1 MGSLSLT
8 NMTNP
13 SCLLYGAHDARYED
27 RPIPTI
33 TSPTDVII
41 RIAYTGV
48 CGSDVHFYHHGGIHR
63 PITPTNPII
72 MGHESSGIVHATG
85 PAVTTLSPG
94 DPVALEPGYACH
106 RCHLCKSGR
115 YNLCREMKF
124 AAVPGVCHGTLTR
137 FFKLPADYCYR
148 IPEGSSTLGLDEAT
162 LLEPLG
168 VAVRSVRE
176 VGVRPGMRVV
186 VFGAGTVGVLCMLVA
201 REFGAD
207 KVVGVDLSEWK
218 LGFAGDVVGSAVYG
232 GGYVPV
238 GDGEDGR
245 RLLEGFC
252 PGDDSGGGGDDG
264 FDVVIE
270 ATGAEACI
278 NLGMEVVK
286 VGGAFMQTGLG
297 RKKVDFPIGTLVAK
311 EVVVKG
317 CFRYG
322 PGDYKLGMQMAVE
335 GRFPLRRF
343 ITKIVG
349 FEDAVEAWETT
360 ARGEGIKTLIRGVDT
375 PVE

>member
-1 MGSLSLT
+1 MGSISLT
-8 NMTNP
+8 DMSNP

-63 PITPTNPII
+63 PITPSNPIT
-72 MGHESSGIVHATG
+72 MGHESTGIIHAIG
-85 PAVTTLSPG
+85 PAVSTLSPG

-106 RCHLCKSGR
+106 RCNLCKSGR

-124 AAVPGVCHGTLTR
+124 AAVPGICHGTLTR

-148 IPEGSSTLGLDEAT
+148 IPEGTLGLDEAT

-176 VGVRPGMRVV
+176 VGVKPGMKVV
-186 VFGAGTVGVLCMLVA
+186 VFGAGTVGVLCMAVA
-201 REFGAD
+201 REFGASR
-207 KVVGVDLSEWK
+207 VVGVDLSERK
-218 LGFAGDVVGSAVYG
+218 LEFAESVVGKRFWG
-232 GGYVPV
+232 GGFVPS

-245 RLLEGFC
+245 RLVEGFC
-252 PGDDSGGGGDDG
+252 GSDDDEAG

-278 NLGMEVVK
+278 NLGIEVVK
-286 VGGAFMQTGLG
+286 VGGVFMQTGLG
-297 RKKVDFPIGTLVAK
+297 RKNVSFPIGTVVAK

-335 GRFPLRRF
+335 GRIPLKRF
-343 ITKIVG
+343 ITKVVG

-375 PVE
+375 PVEV

>member
-1 MGSLSLT
+1 MGSISLT
-8 NMTNP
+8 DMSNP

-63 PITPTNPII
+63 PITPSNPIT
-72 MGHESSGIVHATG
+72 MGHESTGIIHAIG

-106 RCHLCKSGR
+106 RCNLCKSGR

-124 AAVPGVCHGTLTR
+124 AAVPGICHGTLTR

-148 IPEGSSTLGLDEAT
+148 IPEGTLGLDEAT

-176 VGVRPGMRVV
+176 VGVKPGMRVV
-186 VFGAGTVGVLCMLVA
+186 VFGAGTVGVLCMAVA
-201 REFGAD
+201 REFGASR
-207 KVVGVDLSEWK
+207 VVGVDLSERK
-218 LGFAGDVVGSAVYG
+218 LEFAESVVGKRVWG
-232 GGYVPV
+232 GGFVPS

-245 RLLEGFC
+245 RLGEGFC
-252 PGDDSGGGGDDG
+252 GSDDDEAG

-278 NLGMEVVK
+278 NLGIEVVK

-297 RKKVDFPIGTLVAK
+297 RKNVSFPIGTVVAK

-335 GRFPLRRF
+335 GRIPLKRF
-343 ITKIVG
+343 ITKVVG

-375 PVE
+375 PVEV

>member
-1 MGSLSLT
+1 MGSIALT
-8 NMTNP
+8 DMSNP

-48 CGSDVHFYHHGGIHR
+48 CGSDVHFYLHGGIHR
-63 PITPTNPII
+63 PISPSNPIT
-72 MGHESSGIVHATG
+72 MGHESTGIVHAIG
-85 PAVTTLSPG
+85 PGVTTLSPG

-106 RCHLCKSGR
+106 RCSLCKSGR

-148 IPEGSSTLGLDEAT
+148 IPEGTLGLDEAT

-176 VGVRPGMRVV
+176 VGVKPGMSVV
-186 VFGAGTVGVLCMLVA
+186 VFGAGSVGVLCMAVA
-201 REFGAD
+201 REFGASR
-207 KVVGVDLSEWK
+207 VVGVDLSEKK
-218 LGFAGDVVGSAVYG
+218 LAFAESVVGKGVWG
-232 GGYVPV
+232 GGYVPS
-238 GDGEDGR
+238 GDGEVDGG
-245 RLLEGFC
+245 RLVEGFC
-252 PGDDSGGGGDDG
+252 DGDEEGNAG

-278 NLGMEVVK
+278 NLGIEVVK

-297 RKKVDFPIGTLVAK
+297 RKNVDFPIGTVVGK

-335 GRFPLRRF
+335 GRIPLKGF

-349 FEDAVEAWETT
+349 FEEAVEAWETT

-375 PVE
+375 PMEE